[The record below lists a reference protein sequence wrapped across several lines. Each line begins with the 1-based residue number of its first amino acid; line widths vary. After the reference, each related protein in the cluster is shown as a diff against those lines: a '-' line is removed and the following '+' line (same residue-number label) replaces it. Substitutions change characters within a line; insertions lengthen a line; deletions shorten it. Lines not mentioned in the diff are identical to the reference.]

1 MIIHPEYFL
10 AFTIGFFGSLH
21 CIGMC
26 GPIALSIPSLSNSL
40 TGRVFGGLTYNVG
53 RILTYALFGLIA
65 GFIGKSMA
73 FFKWQQGV
81 SVFLGALIILY
92 IIVPQLLKP
101 LNLISTSYR
110 INNWVKSTMG
120 KFLQQKSVVALLSI
134 GLANGLLPCGLVY
147 LAIAGSMDSAGPLQ
161 GASYMVFFGFGTLPM
176 MIGVNLL
183 GHNLKGSFKNRL
195 SRLIPV
201 FAFFVGVLF
210 ILRGL
215 GLGIPYVS
223 PSMDPHAGDV
233 NCHLPEHRH

>member
-1 MIIHPEYFL
+1 MIIYPEYIL

-26 GPIALSIPSLSNSL
+26 GPIALSIPTLSNSL
-40 TGRVFGGLTYNVG
+40 TGRLLGGLTYNAG
-53 RILTYALFGLIA
+53 RILTYAFFGLVA
-65 GFIGKSMA
+65 GSIGKSVA

-81 SVFLGALIILY
+81 SILLGALIILY
-92 IIVPQLLKP
+92 ILMPKLLKP
-101 LNLISTSYR
+101 FNLIGKSYK
-110 INNWVKSTMG
+110 INNWVKNTMS
-120 KFLQQKSVVALLSI
+120 KFLKQKSVAALLAI

-147 LAIAGSMDSAGPLQ
+147 LAIAGSLDNEGALQ
-161 GASYMVFFGFGTLPM
+161 GAYYMAFFGLGTLPI

-183 GHNLKGSFKNRL
+183 GHNLKGSFKNKL
-195 SRLIPV
+195 SRIIPA
-201 FAFFVGVLF
+201 FAFLVGVLF

-223 PSMDPHAGDV
+223 PSMDPHKGDI

>member
-1 MIIHPEYFL
+1 MIVHPEYFL

-40 TGRVFGGLTYNVG
+40 SGRLMGGLAYNLG

-65 GFIGKSMA
+65 GSIGKSIA
-73 FFKWQQGV
+73 FFKWQQGM
-81 SVFLGALIILY
+81 SIILGSLILIY
-92 IIVPQLLKP
+92 LVMPRLLKP
-101 LNLISTSYR
+101 LNLTRAS
-110 INNWVKSTMG
+110 NKLGNWVKNTVG
-120 KFLQQKSVVALLSI
+120 RYIKQKSVLALLSI

-147 LAIAGSMDSAGPLQ
+147 LAIAGSLDSEDPIQ
-161 GASYMVFFGFGTLPM
+161 GASYMIFFGFGTFPM

-183 GHNLKGSFKNRL
+183 GHNLKGSFKNKL
-195 SRLIPV
+195 SRIIPL
-201 FAFFVGVLF
+201 FAFAVGVLF
-210 ILRGL
+210 ILRGM

-223 PSMDPHAGDV
+223 PSMDPHKGDI